1 MMNSKRETFIG
12 IIGDYKKMIYKIANS
27 YTQHKED
34 CEDLMQ
40 EIVLQLWKAYP
51 KYDDTFKLSTW
62 IYRVALN
69 VSISFYRKEA
79 TRKKVKTNV
88 VPSFI
93 SISNDFYDDGKDEK
107 IRQLY
112 VFIHQLKEL
121 DKALMLL
128 YLEQHSYE
136 EIADILGITKT
147 NVSTKI
153 NRVKTKLKT
162 YFLNQKNN

>member
-1 MMNSKRETFIG
+1 MDSQREAFIG
-12 IIGDYKKMIYKIANS
+12 IVEDYKKMIYKIAHS
-27 YTQHKED
+27 YTKRQED

-40 EIVLQLWKAYP
+40 EIVLQLWRAYP
-51 KYDDTFKLSTW
+51 NYDNTFKLSTW
-62 IYRVALN
+62 IYRIALN
-69 VSISFYRKEA
+69 VSISFYRKEK
-79 TRKKVKTNV
+79 TRKNINTNV

-93 SISNDFYDDGKDEK
+93 SISSDFYDEEKDEK

-112 VFIHQLKEL
+112 QFIHQLKEL

-153 NRVKTKLKT
+153 NRIKSRLKT
-162 YFLNQKNN
+162 YFFNQKNN

>member
-1 MMNSKRETFIG
+1 MNSQREIFIG
-12 IIGDYKKMIYKIANS
+12 IIEDYKKMIYKVANS

-40 EIVLQLWKAYP
+40 EIVLQLWNAYP
-51 KYDDTFKLSTW
+51 KYDSTFKLSTW
-62 IYRVALN
+62 IYRIALN

-79 TRKKVKTNV
+79 TRKKIKANAK
-88 VPSFI
+88 PLFI
-93 SISNDFYDDGKDEK
+93 SFSNDFYDEEKDEK

-128 YLEQHSYE
+128 YLEQYSYE
-136 EIADILGITKT
+136 EIANVLGISKT

-153 NRVKTKLKT
+153 NRIKGKLKT
-162 YFLNQKNN
+162 YFQTKKDN